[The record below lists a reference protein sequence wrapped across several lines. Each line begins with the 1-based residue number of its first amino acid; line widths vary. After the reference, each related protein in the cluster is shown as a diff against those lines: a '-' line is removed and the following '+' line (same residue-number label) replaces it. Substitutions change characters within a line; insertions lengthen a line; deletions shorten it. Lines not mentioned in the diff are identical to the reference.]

1 MGKTSLKITRYF
13 NRGKRG
19 NDIAK
24 NIRRNPLV
32 KILSGE
38 LSISHLS
45 LVYPRLII
53 VQDGDKLGV
62 STPMNLK

>member
-1 MGKTSLKITRYF
+1 MGKTDSKITRYF
-13 NRGKRG
+13 NRGKQG

-24 NIRRNPLV
+24 NIRRNPIV